1 MPRMLAFIIVLLIV
15 GLIAG
20 ALARLLVP
28 GRDPIG
34 LLGTIVLGVLGS
46 FLGGFILN
54 LIEYH
59 TLAVHHLRT
68 AGIIGSIAGA
78 LILLILYRLSGHE
91 RGHKRYGRSR
101 GRSRTRGPDGP
112 AHSPLVPGRLRAA
125 KPRGDAPRGQ
135 FPCGDPPGGILCGM
149 PRAARALGRT
159 WTQAT

>member
-1 MPRMLAFIIVLLIV
+1 MPRMLAFIIILLIV

-68 AGIIGSIAGA
+68 AGIIGSVAGA

-101 GRSRTRGPDGP
+101 SRTR
-112 AHSPLVPGRLRAA
+112 ASRR
-125 KPRGDAPRGQ
+125 RRW
-135 FPCGDPPGGILCGM
+135 I
-149 PRAARALGRT
+149 
-159 WTQAT
+159 

>member
-59 TLAVHHLRT
+59 T
-68 AGIIGSIAGA
+68 
-78 LILLILYRLSGHE
+78 
-91 RGHKRYGRSR
+91 
-101 GRSRTRGPDGP
+101 
-112 AHSPLVPGRLRAA
+112 SPSTTSV
-125 KPRGDAPRGQ
+125 
-135 FPCGDPPGGILCGM
+135 PPGSSAPLSA
-149 PRAARALGRT
+149 P
-159 WTQAT
+159 

>member
-1 MPRMLAFIIVLLIV
+1 MPHMLAFIIVLLIV

-59 TLAVHHLRT
+59 TLVRHHLRT
-68 AGIIGSIAGA
+68 AGIIGSD
-78 LILLILYRLSGHE
+78 R
-91 RGHKRYGRSR
+91 RR
-101 GRSRTRGPDGP
+101 PDP
-112 AHSPLVPGRLRAA
+112 ADPVP
-125 KPRGDAPRGQ
+125 PVW
-135 FPCGDPPGGILCGM
+135 
-149 PRAARALGRT
+149 PRAGPQAVQPEPHPQQPPSSLDLTAPARP
-159 WTQAT
+159 

>member
-1 MPRMLAFIIVLLIV
+1 MPRMLAFIIILLIV

-59 TLAVHHLRT
+59 TPAGHHLPT
-68 AGIIGSIAGA
+68 PGIIGSIAGP

-91 RGHKRYGRSR
+91 RGHKRYSR
-101 GRSRTRGPDGP
+101 GRSRSRATR
-112 AHSPLVPGRLRAA
+112 RR
-125 KPRGDAPRGQ
+125 RW
-135 FPCGDPPGGILCGM
+135 I
-149 PRAARALGRT
+149 
-159 WTQAT
+159 

>member
-1 MPRMLAFIIVLLIV
+1 MPHMLAFIIVLLVV

-59 TLAVHHLRT
+59 TLITHHLRT
-68 AGIIGSIAGA
+68 AGVIGSIVGA
-78 LILLILYRLSGHE
+78 LILLILFRLSGHE

-101 GRSRTRGPDGP
+101 SSRRRSR
-112 AHSPLVPGRLRAA
+112 
-125 KPRGDAPRGQ
+125 
-135 FPCGDPPGGILCGM
+135 I
-149 PRAARALGRT
+149 
-159 WTQAT
+159 

>member
-1 MPRMLAFIIVLLIV
+1 MPGMLAFILVLLIV

-68 AGIIGSIAGA
+68 AGIIGSIVGA
-78 LILLILYRLSGHE
+78 LILLILFRLSGHE
-91 RGHKRYGRSR
+91 RGHKRYGR
-101 GRSRTRGPDGP
+101 TRQPPAPLDLTCHELAHDG
-112 AHSPLVPGRLRAA
+112 AA
-125 KPRGDAPRGQ
+125 LTGWFLMGW
-135 FPCGDPPGGILCGM
+135 PGGL
-149 PRAARALGRT
+149 
-159 WTQAT
+159 

>member
-1 MPRMLAFIIVLLIV
+1 MPHMLAFIIVLLIV

-59 TLAVHHLRT
+59 
-68 AGIIGSIAGA
+68 A
-78 LILLILYRLSGHE
+78 LHRPPPPHG
-91 RGHKRYGRSR
+91 RGHRLHRR
-101 GRSRTRGPDGP
+101 RPDP
-112 AHSPLVPGRLRAA
+112 ADPVPAVG
-125 KPRGDAPRGQ
+125 
-135 FPCGDPPGGILCGM
+135 
-149 PRAARALGRT
+149 PRAGP
-159 WTQAT
+159 QAVQPEPHP

>member
-1 MPRMLAFIIVLLIV
+1 MPHMLAFIIVLLVV

-59 TLAVHHLRT
+59 TLTVHHLRT
-68 AGIIGSIAGA
+68 AGIIGSIVGA

-101 GRSRTRGPDGP
+101 SRSGVAGADPARSPVTRLARTDRPDHGTEPGP
-112 AHSPLVPGRLRAA
+112 ASIPPGAGPFRAAAAFPGQGRPARPGRA
-125 KPRGDAPRGQ
+125 
-135 FPCGDPPGGILCGM
+135 
-149 PRAARALGRT
+149 
-159 WTQAT
+159 

>member
-1 MPRMLAFIIVLLIV
+1 MPHMLAFILVLLIV

-59 TLAVHHLRT
+59 TLAVHTLRA
-68 AGIIGSIAGA
+68 AGIIGSVVGA
-78 LILLILYRLSGHE
+78 VILLVLYRLSGHE

-101 GRSRTRGPDGP
+101 SRSRTR
-112 AHSPLVPGRLRAA
+112 RW
-125 KPRGDAPRGQ
+125 
-135 FPCGDPPGGILCGM
+135 I
-149 PRAARALGRT
+149 
-159 WTQAT
+159 

>member
-1 MPRMLAFIIVLLIV
+1 MPRMLAFIIILLIV

-78 LILLILYRLSGHE
+78 LILLILYRLWPRSWPDS
-91 RGHKRYGRSR
+91 RYRISR
-101 GRSRTRGPDGP
+101 IRAP
-112 AHSPLVPGRLRAA
+112 AMEPMIPAEMLRRHAW
-125 KPRGDAPRGQ
+125 
-135 FPCGDPPGGILCGM
+135 
-149 PRAARALGRT
+149 ARP
-159 WTQAT
+159 

>member
-59 TLAVHHLRT
+59 TLITHHLRT
-68 AGIIGSIAGA
+68 AGIIGSIVGA
-78 LILLILYRLSGHE
+78 LILLILFRLSGHE
-91 RGHKRYGRSR
+91 RGHKRYSRS
-101 GRSRTRGPDGP
+101 RSRTSR
-112 AHSPLVPGRLRAA
+112 RR
-125 KPRGDAPRGQ
+125 RW
-135 FPCGDPPGGILCGM
+135 I
-149 PRAARALGRT
+149 
-159 WTQAT
+159 

>member
-1 MPRMLAFIIVLLIV
+1 MPHMLAFILILLIV

-59 TLAVHHLRT
+59 TLAVHTLRT
-68 AGIIGSIAGA
+68 AGIIGSIVGA
-78 LILLILYRLSGHE
+78 VILLILYRLSGHE
-91 RGHKRYGRSR
+91 RGHKRSGRSR
-101 GRSRTRGPDGP
+101 GRR
-112 AHSPLVPGRLRAA
+112 
-125 KPRGDAPRGQ
+125 
-135 FPCGDPPGGILCGM
+135 
-149 PRAARALGRT
+149 
-159 WTQAT
+159 WT

>member
-1 MPRMLAFIIVLLIV
+1 MPHMLAFIIILLIV

-59 TLAVHHLRT
+59 TLTVHHLRT
-68 AGIIGSIAGA
+68 AGIIGSVVGA
-78 LILLILYRLSGHE
+78 LILLILYRLTGHE
-91 RGHKRYGRSR
+91 RGHKRYSRSR
-101 GRSRTRGPDGP
+101 SSRQRSWR
-112 AHSPLVPGRLRAA
+112 
-125 KPRGDAPRGQ
+125 
-135 FPCGDPPGGILCGM
+135 
-149 PRAARALGRT
+149 
-159 WTQAT
+159 

>member
-1 MPRMLAFIIVLLIV
+1 MPHMLAFIIILLIV

-34 LLGTIVLGVLGS
+34 VLGTIILGVLGS

-59 TLAVHHLRT
+59 TLAVHTLRA
-68 AGIIGSIAGA
+68 AGIIGSVVGA

-91 RGHKRYGRSR
+91 RGHKRSGRSR
-101 GRSRTRGPDGP
+101 YSRSRSSR
-112 AHSPLVPGRLRAA
+112 RR
-125 KPRGDAPRGQ
+125 RW
-135 FPCGDPPGGILCGM
+135 I
-149 PRAARALGRT
+149 
-159 WTQAT
+159 

>member
-59 TLAVHHLRT
+59 TLTVHHLRT
-68 AGIIGSIAGA
+68 AGVIGSIVGA
-78 LILLILYRLSGHE
+78 LILLILFRLSGHE

-101 GRSRTRGPDGP
+101 SRSSSRR
-112 AHSPLVPGRLRAA
+112 R
-125 KPRGDAPRGQ
+125 
-135 FPCGDPPGGILCGM
+135 CI
-149 PRAARALGRT
+149 
-159 WTQAT
+159 

>member
-1 MPRMLAFIIVLLIV
+1 MPHMLAFIIVLLIV

-59 TLAVHHLRT
+59 TLAVNHFRS

-78 LILLILYRLSGHE
+78 LILLILYRMSGHE
-91 RGHKRYGRSR
+91 RGHKRSGRSR
-101 GRSRTRGPDGP
+101 SRATR
-112 AHSPLVPGRLRAA
+112 RR
-125 KPRGDAPRGQ
+125 RW
-135 FPCGDPPGGILCGM
+135 I
-149 PRAARALGRT
+149 
-159 WTQAT
+159 

>member
-1 MPRMLAFIIVLLIV
+1 MPRMLAFIIILLIV

-54 LIEYH
+54 LVEYH

-91 RGHKRYGRSR
+91 RGHKRVQPRPQPGAA
-101 GRSRTRGPDGP
+101 PP
-112 AHSPLVPGRLRAA
+112 AVA
-125 KPRGDAPRGQ
+125 
-135 FPCGDPPGGILCGM
+135 
-149 PRAARALGRT
+149 ALGSERT
-159 WTQAT
+159 CWPPANR